1 MMEIKAQLSALDFY
15 NQRSGLQDGAYEV
28 VEHDGEINIAV
39 VRGLK
44 ETRWSDQGDWIEAQ
58 EELKRELLFE
68 GNMRTMDEWDSLLD
82 EPNDGLDNIPPS
94 YHNDCGGCGTCHQ
107 CDNSSSVT
115 GGQRDGM
122 GGDCSA
128 STLDGM
134 MFKNKDPK
142 PEQSLADILRASLV
156 AQDEL
161 QS

>member
-1 MMEIKAQLSALDFY
+1 MDIFAEMDSVEFY
-15 NQRSGLQDGAYEV
+15 KTKGSLQAGTYKII
-28 VEHDGEINIAV
+28 EHDGEVNYCV
-39 VRGLK
+39 LDGRFGGEKWYDEGELEEYEQELHK
-44 ETRWSDQGDWIEAQ
+44 E
-58 EELKRELLFE
+58 LNFE

-134 MFKNKDPK
+134 MFKNNEPK
-142 PEQSLADILRASLV
+142 QELSLGDILRASLKV
-156 AQDEL
+156 QDEL